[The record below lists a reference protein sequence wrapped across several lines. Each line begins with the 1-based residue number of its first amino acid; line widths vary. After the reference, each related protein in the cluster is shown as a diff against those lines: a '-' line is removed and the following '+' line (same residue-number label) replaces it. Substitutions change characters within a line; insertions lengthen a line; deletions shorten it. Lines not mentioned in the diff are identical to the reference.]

1 MGTVNQPDSWQAR
14 VARKR
19 EECANRIPSEWKVS
33 DQFMAKFDAPISEH
47 KNDFIR
53 SGAIRESGILTDL
66 EINITEGYTIPGLI
80 SALATGSLTSVEVT
94 LAYCKRAA
102 VAQQLVCGII

>member
-1 MGTVNQPDSWQAR
+1 
-14 VARKR
+14 
-19 EECANRIPSEWKVS
+19 
-33 DQFMAKFDAPISEH
+33 MAKFDAPLSDH
-47 KNDFIR
+47 KNDLIR

-66 EINITEGYTIPGLI
+66 EIHITEGYTVSALI

-102 VAQQLVCGII
+102 VAQQLVCGIM